1 MNDTQRVK
9 IKADVMWAYLNRK
22 NEMSDRYQVDLCNL
36 SDGAVS
42 ALESMGLTVNQ
53 KDGKGYFIT
62 CKSTNPIRAYDA
74 NGEILEDV
82 AVGNGSQAIALVGFY
97 DWNWKNKQGRSA
109 SLNKFVITDLV
120 QYESAGEPV
129 ADVIM
134 DDGDDEIL

>member
-74 NGEILEDV
+74 NGEVLE
-82 AVGNGSQAIALVGFY
+82 
-97 DWNWKNKQGRSA
+97 GRSYWEWFTGHRTGW
-109 SLNKFVITDLV
+109 LLRLDLEEQEWSFSV
-120 QYESAGEPV
+120 PQQVCHHRPRAIRVCRGACRRSHHG
-129 ADVIM
+129 
-134 DDGDDEIL
+134 

>member
-62 CKSTNPIRAYDA
+62 CKSTNSFTR
-74 NGEILEDV
+74 
-82 AVGNGSQAIALVGFY
+82 
-97 DWNWKNKQGRSA
+97 K
-109 SLNKFVITDLV
+109 
-120 QYESAGEPV
+120 
-129 ADVIM
+129 
-134 DDGDDEIL
+134 